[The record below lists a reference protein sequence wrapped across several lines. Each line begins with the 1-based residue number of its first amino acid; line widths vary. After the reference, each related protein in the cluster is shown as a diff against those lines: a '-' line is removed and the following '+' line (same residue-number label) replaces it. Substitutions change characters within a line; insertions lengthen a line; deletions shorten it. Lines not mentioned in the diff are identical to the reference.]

1 MIPNVGACA
10 GAAIVIMTLENA
22 VPQKSIIDV
31 MFRGGGGGTEGWW
44 GLTEEGA
51 FITMMHKDHEMK
63 I

>member
-31 MFRGGGGGTEGWW
+31 MFRGGGEGGGVGG
-44 GLTEEGA
+44 GLTEGA
-51 FITMMHKDHEMK
+51 FITMIHKDHELK

>member
-31 MFRGGGGGTEGWW
+31 MFRGGGGTEGWW

-51 FITMMHKDHEMK
+51 FITMIHKTRTMS
-63 I
+63 

>member
-31 MFRGGGGGTEGWW
+31 MFRGGGGGRRGGW
-44 GLTEEGA
+44 GSDRGGVHNHDTQGP
-51 FITMMHKDHEMK
+51 
-63 I
+63 